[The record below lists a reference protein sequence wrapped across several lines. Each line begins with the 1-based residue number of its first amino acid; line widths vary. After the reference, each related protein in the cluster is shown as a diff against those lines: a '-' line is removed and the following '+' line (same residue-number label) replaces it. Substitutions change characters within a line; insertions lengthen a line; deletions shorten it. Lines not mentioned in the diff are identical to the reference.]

1 MPDGGAQAAS
11 SGLPMQTL
19 RLREGRVMQGLAG
32 RTLTISAALAMTGLA
47 ALAVAGPALA
57 DEQTKRDAF
66 AAVGSIDAA
75 DLDELRGREGGQN
88 VTVATDQELTATVIG
103 GSITAHEVT
112 TGGVTFGERALDG
125 FGGIGVFNVVTGNN
139 NSVQAAIGVTFNLL
153 E

>member
-1 MPDGGAQAAS
+1 MWAS
-11 SGLPMQTL
+11 SSDLPIQGTDSE
-19 RLREGRVMQGLAG
+19 EGDVMQRMAAKTLAIA
-32 RTLTISAALAMTGLA
+32 TAFVALASS
-47 ALAVAGPALA
+47 AVA

-66 AAVGSIDAA
+66 AAVGVIDAA
-75 DLDELRGREGGQN
+75 DLDEFRGREGGQH
-88 VTVATDQELTATVIG
+88 VTVATDQELTASVIG

-112 TGGVTFGERALDG
+112 TGGVTFGEGALDG

>member
-1 MPDGGAQAAS
+1 MQA
-11 SGLPMQTL
+11 M
-19 RLREGRVMQGLAG
+19 AG
-32 RTLTISAALAMTGLA
+32 RTLTIATALA
-47 ALAVAGPALA
+47 ALAVTNVALA
-57 DEQTKRDAF
+57 DEQAKQDAF
-66 AAVGSIDAA
+66 AAVSVIEAA
-75 DLDELRGREGGQN
+75 DLDGLRGREGGQS
-88 VTVATDQELTATVIG
+88 VIVATDQELTASVVG